1 MGIEID
7 ALNSKSSRIDK
18 SPAGCQ
24 SSFCVKTTKTYCTK
38 IKPKLSDILI
48 HQPICSR
55 QLKARKNP
63 RFVRR
68 WSHGSS
74 DDAFLNMQYN
84 DPRIGLDKAI
94 QNFIQ
99 VLERYSEKHHLYS
112 AAVRTLNFALGAFLG
127 KKELA
132 IDYDLAINCDD
143 AEQKRHAFRVID
155 CSSLITQLADF
166 AWVGFKQNDNLSDLN
181 LAIQRHNEALVM
193 RAVSHPDRPLSL
205 YHLSLALWHRFNR
218 ESLSLGYTDR
228 ATLVKDIAG
237 LLQARYRKQDQVADL
252 ELAVKYLN
260 EAVTLFPR
268 GTDTHLS
275 LLKDLGLASYNLF
288 AKSNNINDLES
299 AINVFTD
306 AMCLTHPHHSDRITL
321 LTNLCAAFWSRYNH
335 GDETAEYADLEL
347 AIKHLAD
354 ALRLSSPD
362 QSDYAGVL
370 NNLGGALFTRS
381 RRQIDSQDLKLAIV
395 YLSEAVSLPHH
406 PDRLSSFINLSGA
419 LETRWPRATL
429 KTKLF
434 RSVLLAIPIVVAYSK
449 SLDLIEEIVFV
460 VVVILG
466 LVVRDLY
473 YEFGDAKD
481 LNLAITYFEQAL
493 QARQFSPNNTEGD
506 TLLKNLAVAF
516 SDRFNLSKDEEDL
529 ELAIKY
535 FYDALAVSPPG
546 HRDHASSYNN
556 LGGTFHSR
564 YGHSHNMVDLNMAID
579 YMTNAVELCPSGH
592 PRRPSFILNL
602 ANVLLLRFESLHD
615 PADFNLILTHLDCA
629 KVLLPLDHPG
639 LYIAY
644 LTYKSA
650 YFQKYFMHHREDDR
664 EEGLRYCHKAVN
676 HPTASTKLRLSSS
689 LEWISLARGH
699 ASQLTAYATSLR
711 LLDLHVVLAP
721 SLASRH
727 QIRGTAVSPTLASDA
742 ASCAIERGLSHVA
755 IELLEQGRALLWAQL
770 ARFRTP
776 LDRLRALGVKE
787 RDLANRFDYLSRLL
801 ERGGASPN
809 KVFHAS
815 TNEEAYTHR
824 GLRREWDS
832 VVNEIR
838 QIDGFSNF
846 LQPTPFAELQKA
858 ASHGPVIIVNTSQYR
873 CDAII
878 VFEIGPIKLVPLGIT
893 SQAVASLS
901 AVFAEALRHTV
912 GLGEEKQREQQIT
925 PILRDLWEFIVHP
938 IVQALQDIVPRGS
951 RIWWCPTSRLTSLPL
966 HAAGPYPKGQPN
978 LSSIYIS
985 SYTPTLSALIRSRH
999 ELVISKTQSFLAI
1012 GQARPSRN
1020 NEQGEL
1026 KSVEKELEAVRKL
1039 IFPSMP
1045 FRQLKGEEATGE
1057 AAICGF
1063 RDHSWIHLACH
1074 GKQDTLN
1081 PYDSYFAMHENPL
1094 RLEIIIQADLVHRE
1108 FAFLSACYTAVGDEN
1123 MPDEVIHLAAGMQF
1137 SGFRSVIGTMLHGR
1151 EILW

>member
-155 CSSLITQLADF
+155 F
-166 AWVGFKQNDNLSDLN
+166 
-181 LAIQRHNEALVM
+181 
-193 RAVSHPDRPLSL
+193 
-205 YHLSLALWHRFNR
+205 
-218 ESLSLGYTDR
+218 
-228 ATLVKDIAG
+228 KDIAG

-429 KTKLF
+429 K
-434 RSVLLAIPIVVAYSK
+434 RST
-449 SLDLIEEIVFV
+449 SLNS
-460 VVVILG
+460 LG

-1137 SGFRSVIGTMLHGR
+1137 SGFRSVIGTMWAVDD
-1151 EILW
+1151 EVV